1 VTVVSVVY
9 FILIVVD
16 YNVVVVVVDVVFQ
29 VLTARLAAV
38 HRR

>member
-16 YNVVVVVVDVVFQ
+16 YNVVVVDVVFQ

>member
-16 YNVVVVVVDVVFQ
+16 YNVVVVVDVVFQ

-38 HRR
+38 H

>member
-16 YNVVVVVVDVVFQ
+16 YNVVVDVVFQ

-38 HRR
+38 H

>member
-16 YNVVVVVVDVVFQ
+16 YNVVVVVDVVFQ